1 MAKKILH
8 NIDIKPKKRVKRDFF
23 LRNIS
28 GSVTVAQRVGGSRF
42 EMFFQRLSMLLS
54 YTSVRAYG
62 LFLLGFGLLSVVSD
76 FVKDYLKFFES
87 TPFASLIAGAIVS
100 IIAIPLALVDKP
112 VAIATQEHMLAD
124 YIIHEFFCIK
134 RVPSGEGARGIP
146 TALMLVFGLVLGI
159 LSNFVSFIY
168 ILVGLFGILYIRL
181 AMVSPEFSFF
191 GIFLALPYFSL
202 FDKYGIVLSALIVV
216 TLVSYFRRVILG
228 KRVFSL
234 EQYDIVL
241 CVMLLLIFAIGLFT
255 RGVQPFYAAMLVIL
269 LTLGYTL
276 AGNLVTNRRLA
287 DAAIHALIIS
297 SVPISV
303 IALVQFIKSAA
314 SGVLVGG
321 VATFSSPE
329 ALAAFLI
336 APLAFS
342 IYFVTVSTSVGG
354 RILYSFISLLV
365 AAALFSTLSVFSLLA
380 LLVGVCANLFS
391 RIRHGSGI
399 FLAALMLGPYL
410 LVLLPSSV
418 IAEISAVPFFEDI
431 RLSEVLTRWRESF
444 SLIGES
450 FFTGQGIGEW
460 GHAGASNLLLEMLA
474 ETGIFTLFVFLF
486 LTALRCIHSSKYQR
500 YVRRSQVREV
510 SYMCTTVIAA
520 LFALGVFTD
529 IFSDVATY
537 YLFWCIFGIGSAT
550 MRIAKRERD
559 DRVGYFTDGSDVDSS
574 SIDITIRQ

>member
-1 MAKKILH
+1 
-8 NIDIKPKKRVKRDFF
+8 
-23 LRNIS
+23 
-28 GSVTVAQRVGGSRF
+28 
-42 EMFFQRLSMLLS
+42 
-54 YTSVRAYG
+54 
-62 LFLLGFGLLSVVSD
+62 
-76 FVKDYLKFFES
+76 
-87 TPFASLIAGAIVS
+87 
-100 IIAIPLALVDKP
+100 
-112 VAIATQEHMLAD
+112 
-124 YIIHEFFCIK
+124 
-134 RVPSGEGARGIP
+134 
-146 TALMLVFGLVLGI
+146 
-159 LSNFVSFIY
+159 
-168 ILVGLFGILYIRL
+168 
-181 AMVSPEFSFF
+181 
-191 GIFLALPYFSL
+191 
-202 FDKYGIVLSALIVV
+202 
-216 TLVSYFRRVILG
+216 
-228 KRVFSL
+228 
-234 EQYDIVL
+234 
-241 CVMLLLIFAIGLFT
+241 
-255 RGVQPFYAAMLVIL
+255 
-269 LTLGYTL
+269 
-276 AGNLVTNRRLA
+276 
-287 DAAIHALIIS
+287 
-297 SVPISV
+297 
-303 IALVQFIKSAA
+303 
-314 SGVLVGG
+314 
-321 VATFSSPE
+321 
-329 ALAAFLI
+329 
-336 APLAFS
+336 
-342 IYFVTVSTSVGG
+342 
-354 RILYSFISLLV
+354 LV

-431 RLSEVLTRWRESF
+431 RLSEVLTRWRESL

-460 GHAGASNLLLEMLA
+460 GRAGASNLLLEMLA

-486 LTALRCIHSSKYQR
+486 LTALRCVHSSKYQR